1 MNKRIKTRV
10 GIAGFIIFVIF
21 VIVFVTIGLHNTG
34 YSEYLRIE
42 KDTYVSEQFPDTNYG
57 AEEYLRVG
65 NYSNYGEVQAFY
77 YFDVSSLPPDW
88 TEARIEV
95 NFEYGSGEVN
105 IGANLTYESW
115 DEMTITWNNKP
126 TESTYRGHIF
136 CDGFNIRIPLTS
148 NQIKNGRVGVCLY
161 VIGGETND
169 YIQGSTKEGNSNAII
184 ELHYIGISPIAIIS
198 SIIVLSVVGIIVGVF
213 VIFVKVDSKKYKRTS
228 SNFRANWMNDNRN
241 PINRPNRERERAEFE
256 RRLRNLNPR
265 PNHIPRPDLFP
276 RPNLNIPNMPSYM
289 RPSPALFEKE
299 INDYITV
306 KFENYR
312 TIIYVAGR
320 RIIQCV
326 HLILNIPK
334 YDVPMYDEID
344 SIDEAADAYRKQGG
358 YLGHMGSR
366 TGGITPEQEFW
377 GHCSNIQA
385 WVEHD
390 YDTRILMSNLSF
402 PLLRELTRAGD
413 PVAKRVYKEEIALRL
428 ESGYPSVV
436 QYLLSQGY
444 IGVFTPSEFESILE
458 ATDII
463 KNLSSSPSMLYRF
476 VRSCFSRFPTLIE
489 DILLQILNLQ
499 EGKKFIFS
507 IIQKSPT
514 ASPFR
519 RSVRNLDLHFL
530 QILNSKFEA
539 LLKKVNVDNI
549 KEDILDCIQMIK
561 KTSQE
566 MDIYPS
572 SYKESVFFR
581 EARDRFLNRAGEDR
595 ENLNQLRTR
604 MMDNL
609 RELEELRNGRE
620 RRTRI
625 QRHQA
630 RCLYCGRIIPRDQDI
645 CEWCGHRRDDD
656 DDFFPYP
663 FIFRDPG
670 GGGGGGGSMK
680 GEIAIPV
687 KVVA

>member
-1 MNKRIKTRV
+1 MNYRTKTRV
-10 GIAGFIIFVIF
+10 FIAGFIIFVIF
-21 VIVFVTIGLHNTG
+21 VIVGVTIGLHNAG
-34 YSEYLRIE
+34 HDKILRIR

-77 YFDVSSLPPDW
+77 YFDVSSLPTDW

-95 NFEYGSGEVN
+95 NFEYGSGEVD

-115 DEMTITWNNKP
+115 EEMTITWNNKP
-126 TESTYRGHIF
+126 TESKYLPGHIL
-136 CDGFNIRIPLTS
+136 CDGFDFGIPLTPEH
-148 NQIKNGRVGVCLY
+148 IKNGVVGVCLY
-161 VIGGETND
+161 VIGGETSE

-184 ELHYIGISPIAIIS
+184 ELHYIGISPIVIIS
-198 SIIVLSVVGIIVGVF
+198 SIVILSVVSIIVRAA
-213 VIFVKVDSKKYKRTS
+213 VIFVKVDEKKYKRRFN
-228 SNFRANWMNDNRN
+228 NFRADSMNDNIN
-241 PINRPNRERERAEFE
+241 PLFRQHREREIVNFE
-256 RRLRNLNPR
+256 RRRILLNPR
-265 PNHIPRPDLFP
+265 PNR
-276 RPNLNIPNMPSYM
+276 NIPNIPSYM
-289 RPSPALFEKE
+289 RRSPPLFEKK
-299 INDYITV
+299 INDYITL
-306 KFENYR
+306 KFENNR
-312 TIIYVAGR
+312 AIIYVAGR

-326 HLILNIPK
+326 HLILNIHK
-334 YDVPMYDEID
+334 YEVPMYDEID
-344 SIDEAADAYRKQGG
+344 SIDEAADIYRKQGH
-358 YLGHMGSR
+358 YLGNRGLR
-366 TGGITPEQEFW
+366 TGEITPEEEFW

-458 ATDII
+458 STDII
-463 KNLSSSPSMLYRF
+463 KNLSSYPGMLNQF

-489 DILLQILNLQ
+489 DILLQILKLQ

-507 IIQKSPT
+507 IIQKRPT
-514 ASPFR
+514 VSQFR
-519 RSVRNLDLHFL
+519 RSFRNFDLYFL
-530 QILNSKFEA
+530 QILNSKLEV
-539 LLKKVNVDNI
+539 LLKKIQEDNI

-561 KTSQE
+561 KNYQE
-566 MDIYPS
+566 RDMYPS
-572 SYKESVFFR
+572 SDRESIFR
-581 EARDRFLNRAGEDR
+581 REFQNRFMNFTGEDR
-595 ENLNQLRTR
+595 ENWNLHRAR
-604 MMDNL
+604 MMERI
-609 RELEELRNGRE
+609 RELEELRNGIE

-630 RCLYCGRIIPRDQDI
+630 RCLYCGRVILRDQDI

-670 GGGGGGGSMK
+670 GGGGGSMK

-687 KVVA
+687 KIMA

>member
-1 MNKRIKTRV
+1 MNNRIKTRLSFA
-10 GIAGFIIFVIF
+10 IFIIFVIF
-21 VIVFVTIGLHNTG
+21 VIIGVTIGLHNAGHDKT
-34 YSEYLRIE
+34 LRIR
-42 KDTYVSEQFPDTNYG
+42 KDTYVSEQFPDINYG

-65 NYSNYGEVQAFY
+65 NYSNYGEVQAYY
-77 YFDVSSLPPDW
+77 YFDVSSLPADW

-95 NFEYGSGEVN
+95 NFEYGSGEVH

-169 YIQGSTKEGNSNAII
+169 YIQGSTKEGNWNAII

-413 PVAKRVYKEEIALRL
+413 PIAKRVYKEEIAIRL
-428 ESGYPSVV
+428 EGGYPSVV

-444 IGVFTPSEFESILE
+444 IGVFTPSEFKSILE

-463 KNLSSSPSMLYRF
+463 KNLSSHPSMLNQF
-476 VRSCFSRFPTLIE
+476 VRSCSSRFPTLIE
-489 DILLQILNLQ
+489 DILLQILKLQ
-499 EGKKFIFS
+499 DGKKFIFS
-507 IIQKSPT
+507 IIQKGPT
-514 ASPFR
+514 TSLFR
-519 RSVRNLDLHFL
+519 RSFRNFDPYFL
-530 QILNSKFEA
+530 QILNSKFEV
-539 LLKKVNVDNI
+539 LLKKIQEDNL

-561 KTSQE
+561 KTYQE
-566 MDIYPS
+566 QDMHPS
-572 SYKESVFFR
+572 SDRESIFLR
-581 EARDRFLNRAGEDR
+581 EFQNRFANLAGEDR
-595 ENLNQLRTR
+595 ENLNLNRAR
-604 MMDNL
+604 MIERI
-609 RELEELRNGRE
+609 RELEELRNGIE

-625 QRHQA
+625 QRRQA
-630 RCLYCGRIIPRDQDI
+630 RCSYCGRTIPRGQDI